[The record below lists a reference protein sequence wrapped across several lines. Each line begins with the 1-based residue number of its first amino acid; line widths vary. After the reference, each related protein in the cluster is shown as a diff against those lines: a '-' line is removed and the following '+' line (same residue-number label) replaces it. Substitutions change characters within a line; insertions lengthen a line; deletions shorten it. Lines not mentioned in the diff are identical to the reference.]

1 MKPVVKLRNKVLV
14 ACGAALLAAAHL
26 SGQAT
31 PQKLIV
37 EVPFGFRAGSA
48 TFQAGQY
55 TLTLG
60 TVPGIIALQAA
71 DGHVVAMIVNA
82 VETRTAPQNA
92 QLVFHRYG
100 HDYFL
105 SQVWTWEAN
114 RGRQIPQGASEREIA
129 STGTPAS
136 REVLLARAA
145 GR

>member
-1 MKPVVKLRNKVLV
+1 MRSKLLV
-14 ACGAALLAAAHL
+14 TFGAALLAAFSL
-26 SGQAT
+26 SAQAT

-37 EVPFGFRAGSA
+37 EVPFAFTAGSA

-55 TLTLG
+55 TVTLG
-60 TVPGIIALQAA
+60 VVPSIIALRPA
-71 DGHVVAMIVNA
+71 DGQAVAMIVNA
-82 VETRTAPQNA
+82 VETMSAPQNA

-105 SQVWTWEAN
+105 SQVWTSGAN
-114 RGRQIPQGASEREIA
+114 RGRQIPKGAREREIA
-129 STGTPAS
+129 STVTPAG